1 MSMTEWAENEVRI
14 ACERE
19 RAESK
24 TPEGEWDYGCACYE
38 SALKA
43 YKFLMEDGHS
53 GMSFSITRQILNR
66 LMRGQPLTPIED
78 TEDIWGGGPYEN
90 KDGSK
95 EYQCKRMSSLFKRV
109 YPNGKV
115 TYSDNDRYYAVYSDN
130 PNVPWHNGLIRDII
144 DEMFPITMPYVPGD
158 PIKVVCKEFLVD
170 PKNGDYDTIGIL
182 YAIKDGE
189 KIEINR
195 FFAERG
201 REMVEI
207 QESEY
212 MFRKLRANERFKPEY
227 ISWSEREESNG
238 RVKDEN

>member
-1 MSMTEWAENEVRI
+1 MSMTDWAENEVRI

-43 YKFLMEDGHS
+43 YRCLMEDGHS

-78 TEDIWGGGPYEN
+78 TEDVWNYIDDREDN
-90 KDGSK
+90 FKK
-95 EYQCKRMSSLFKRV
+95 YQCKRMSSLFKDV
-109 YPNGKV
+109 
-115 TYSDNDRYYAVYSDN
+115 YSDGAVKYTDVERCYAVYSDN
-130 PNVPWHNGLIRDII
+130 PSTSWSSGLVRSII

-158 PIKVVCKEFLVD
+158 PIKVVCEEFLVD

-212 MFRKLRANERFKPEY
+212 VIRKMKADGWKQK
-227 ISWSEREESNG
+227 G
-238 RVKDEN
+238 

>member
-24 TPEGEWDYGCACYE
+24 TPEDEWDYGCACYE

-43 YKFLMEDGHS
+43 YKCLMEDGHS

-78 TEDIWGGGPYEN
+78 TDDAWGCLIDEEDGF
-90 KDGSK
+90 K
-95 EYQCKRMSSLFKRV
+95 EYQCKRMSSLFK
-109 YPNGKV
+109 KV
-115 TYSDNDRYYAVYSDN
+115 YSDGTVKYTDVDRCCAVYSDN
-130 PNVPWHNGLIRDII
+130 QNISWSSGLIRSII
-144 DEMFPITMPYVPGD
+144 DEMFPITMPYIPGN
-158 PIKVVCKEFLVD
+158 PIKVVCEEFLVD
-170 PKNGDYDTIGIL
+170 PKNGDYDTIGVL
-182 YAIKDGE
+182 YAMKDGE

-195 FFAERG
+195 FFAESG

-212 MFRKLRANERFKPEY
+212 VIRKMKADGWKPTM
-227 ISWSEREESNG
+227 
-238 RVKDEN
+238 K

>member
-1 MSMTEWAENEVRI
+1 MSMINWAENEVKI

-24 TPEGEWDYGCACYE
+24 APEGEWDYGCACYE

-43 YKFLMEDGHS
+43 YKSLMEDGHS
-53 GMSFSITRQILNR
+53 GMSFSLTRHILNR

-78 TEDIWGGGPYEN
+78 TEDVWNYINDRE
-90 KDGSK
+90 DGFK
-95 EYQCKRMSSLFKRV
+95 HYQCKRMSSLFKYV
-109 YPNGKV
+109 YPNGTVKYTDV
-115 TYSDNDRYYAVYSDN
+115 DRCYAVYSDN
-130 PNVPWHNGLIRDII
+130 PNTSWSNGLIRSII

-158 PIKVVCKEFLVD
+158 PIKVVCEEFLVD
-170 PKNGDYDTIGIL
+170 PKNGDYDTIGVL
-182 YAIKDGE
+182 YAMKDGE

-207 QESEY
+207 QKTEY
-212 MFRKLRANERFKPEY
+212 TFRKMRANERNKPKY
-227 ISWSEREESNG
+227 VSWSEKE
-238 RVKDEN
+238 KDL